1 MDQRY
6 NYFYEQ
12 KRKDGMDWN
21 TVYREYYP
29 KFAALKT
36 WEMKEDMSDNDIL
49 ADRKKAI
56 EYFTNIIDPIIDRH
70 FGMIVYMPES
80 KLSSLKG
87 KYSVAE

>member
-49 ADRKKAI
+49 ADRKK
-56 EYFTNIIDPIIDRH
+56 R
-70 FGMIVYMPES
+70 
-80 KLSSLKG
+80 
-87 KYSVAE
+87 